1 MVIDFQKQA
10 AFDALVD
17 KVLETKGIKS
27 NYRNKYEVLTSLITT
42 NPDLTQIV
50 ENMLTIYNNQ
60 EQFTIIKYLT
70 RNGIFL
76 VTPL

>member
-50 ENMLTIYNNQ
+50 ESMLTIYNNQ
-60 EQFTIIKYLT
+60 E
-70 RNGIFL
+70 
-76 VTPL
+76 